1 MSHITSN
8 LISCPQL
15 QEDLTTQFTTCI
27 PQNRRE
33 LLGFWEFLMSPTNTS
48 GVIQKSINPGN
59 GKRRDVELLYTP
71 RILESEINTNVS
83 TPVCTSTNEAGQL
96 SETYTIGC
104 NENVEYN
111 EDFDIC
117 NLSDI
122 CKDNGMWFA
131 ERVQAIMDGLLRRA
145 DTEIMDQAV
154 TQIGAFAVGDNDV
167 VADVKTVQTQKANG
181 DPDTNMVEET
191 WFTALNSRYCTI
203 PYVIGYT
210 EPLKYYNRFLSS
222 CCADSGLDLGVMS
235 RNNRSILLADH
246 RVEDSFGD
254 NHFLTMAAG
263 AFQILTFNK
272 FEGKNM
278 INQIDGESFKQTILR
293 DPATGT
299 PFDFVYNAAC
309 GNLSIS
315 LSLTFKLISL
325 PNDLYSV
332 GDRFEGVTQVNDWI
346 IVNP

>member
-1 MSHITSN
+1 MSHINSN

-33 LLGFWEFLMSPTNTS
+33 LLGFWEFLMSPTNRS
-48 GVIQKSINPGN
+48 GMLQNQISPGD

-71 RILESEINTNVS
+71 RILESEVNTNVS
-83 TPVCTSTNEAGQL
+83 TPVCASSNEAGQL
-96 SETYTIGC
+96 SETYNIGC
-104 NENVEYN
+104 EENVEYN
-111 EDFDIC
+111 ELFDLC

-131 ERVQAIMDGLLRRA
+131 ERVQAIMDVLLRRA

-154 TQIGAFAVGDNDV
+154 PLVGGFAVGDVNV
-167 VADVKTVQTQKANG
+167 VGDLKTVQTQKANG
-181 DPDTNMVEET
+181 DPDTNMVEEIF
-191 WFTALNSRYCTI
+191 FTALNSRYCSI

-210 EPLKYYNRFLSS
+210 EPIHYYNRFLAS

-235 RNNRSILLADH
+235 RNNRSVLLADH
-246 RVEDSFGD
+246 RVEDSFD
-254 NHFLTMAAG
+254 NNHFLTMAAG
-263 AFQILTFNK
+263 ALQILTFNK
-272 FEGKNM
+272 FQGKNM
-278 INQIDGESFKQTILR
+278 INQIDTEHYKQTILL

-299 PFDFVYNAAC
+299 PFDFVYKNDC
-309 GNLSIS
+309 GTITIS
-315 LSLTFKLISL
+315 LSLTFKLVAL

-332 GDRFEGVTQVNDWI
+332 GDRFEGVTQVNEWV